1 MTTNIKKLNTLVAGV
16 FESEIENF
24 SELWLNNASV
34 QKDIK
39 ALFASSAG
47 ARSKKDPN
55 APKRGKS
62 AYLFFCAALRDTV
75 KTSLGADSKA
85 TEVTKE
91 LGARWNKLKASTKA
105 SDKKALSGFE
115 TEALADK
122 ARYDSEKV
130 DYVPPVGDDLS
141 EPKRRGGKK
150 VNKDGPKRAK
160 SAYLFFCD
168 ANRNSVKSK
177 DPSLKATEVTSELG
191 RLWNELKADK
201 TRVSDLDGFISLAT
215 ADTAR
220 YQQEKADGVVNSST
234 DKVSTKAVKPAAKSA
249 KPAAK
254 SAKSTKAEKPAAK
267 STKVEKPVKA
277 EKKTKG
283 KVVQEEEDEEELME
297 EEDQDDVKSSK
308 KTSDTGFQAFSSE
321 KRAEIKMASPK
332 MKPAEITKKLN
343 ADWKALSKE
352 EQKNWKQ
359 SVSN

>member
-16 FESEIENF
+16 FGAEVENMA
-24 SELWLNNASV
+24 ELWLNNAEV

-39 ALFASSAG
+39 ALFASSVG

-62 AYLFFCAALRDTV
+62 SYLFFCAALRDTV
-75 KTSLGADSKA
+75 KTSLGPDSKA

-105 SDKKALSGFE
+105 SDKKALAGFDA
-115 TEALADK
+115 EAAVDK
-122 ARYDSEKV
+122 ARYDVEKV
-130 DYVPPVGDDLS
+130 DYVPPVGDDFVDT
-141 EPKRRGGKK
+141 KRRGGKK

-168 ANRNSVKSK
+168 ANRTSVKTK

-201 TRVSDLDGFISLAT
+201 TRSNDLDGFTSLAA

-220 YQQEKADGVVNSST
+220 YQQEKINGSVNSST
-234 DKVSTKAVKPAAKSA
+234 A
-249 KPAAK
+249 
-254 SAKSTKAEKPAAK
+254 
-267 STKVEKPVKA
+267 KPVKA
-277 EKKTKG
+277 TVKSTAKATAKPAKPAGKSSQKKTKG
-283 KVVQEEEDEEELME
+283 KVAQEDYEEDEEELME
-297 EEDQDDVKSSK
+297 EEQEEVKSSK
-308 KTSDTGFQAFSSE
+308 KTSDGGFQAFSSE
-321 KRAEIKMASPK
+321 KRAEMKQSFPK

-352 EQKNWKQ
+352 DQKQWKL
-359 SVSN
+359 STSA